1 MSLLSHRAPRG
12 LANQLLV
19 PLALAAVL
27 VLSVVGGVLTLD
39 ARDAAKD
46 GIAAQ
51 GRAIDA
57 ASSPLVAPAHGKR
70 PRGWASTL
78 GRIAVAHQARV
89 TIQMSR
95 NTRTFGAAQVPSP
108 VRYRFPLASS
118 RGAIGVELSGRA
130 VATATIRAALA
141 ALLGG
146 IAGIVLLV
154 VLGSHLVKRRVT
166 VPLAALGAS
175 LEGLRDGRR
184 LEPSDEADLA
194 SIPELAQ
201 VARTGSNLAT
211 TFDELSQQAATDP
224 LTGVGNRRFFDTALD
239 VEIKRAQRAQGAM
252 SLVLLDLDGFKELND
267 TYGHRLG
274 DDTLRTVAEKLR
286 DTLRGTDVIARVG
299 GDEFALILPEMTR
312 DQALAVVE

>member
-1 MSLLSHRAPRG
+1 MSLPPPPAPRG

-51 GRAIDA
+51 ARAIDA

-130 VATATIRAALA
+130 VATATIPAPLAPPPPAPPPAARAPRAPVR
-141 ALLGG
+141 GG

-184 LEPSDEADLA
+184 L
-194 SIPELAQ
+194 
-201 VARTGSNLAT
+201 
-211 TFDELSQQAATDP
+211 
-224 LTGVGNRRFFDTALD
+224 
-239 VEIKRAQRAQGAM
+239 
-252 SLVLLDLDGFKELND
+252 
-267 TYGHRLG
+267 
-274 DDTLRTVAEKLR
+274 
-286 DTLRGTDVIARVG
+286 
-299 GDEFALILPEMTR
+299 
-312 DQALAVVE
+312 